1 MNEPDQGEALLAD
14 LTDEA
19 SLEALFRAS
28 AERPQLI
35 FKHSLTC
42 SLSATAYDHLLRYLE
57 NADASTDHWLVR
69 VQRNRGVSLL
79 VEQRLGVR
87 HESPQAILVQSG
99 RAVWDASHFAITP
112 AALGSAGRVA
122 VK

>member
-1 MNEPDQGEALLAD
+1 MNEPDSGETLLAD

-19 SLEALFRAS
+19 GFEALLGTS
-28 AERPQLI
+28 AGRPQLI

-42 SLSATAYDHLLRYLE
+42 PLSATAYRQLLSYLE
-57 NADASTDHWLVR
+57 VADGSTDHWLVR
-69 VQRNRGVSLL
+69 VQRNGGVSRL

-87 HESPQAILVQSG
+87 HESPQAILVRDG
-99 RAVWDASHFAITP
+99 RAVWDASHFAIT
-112 AALGSAGRVA
+112 AEALGSVGCVA

>member
-1 MNEPDQGEALLAD
+1 MLAD

-19 SLEALFRAS
+19 GFETLLASS

-42 SLSATAYDHLLRYLE
+42 PLSATAYHQLLSYLE
-57 NADASTDHWLVR
+57 AANGSTDHWLVR
-69 VQRNRGVSLL
+69 VQRNGAVSRLI
-79 VEQRLGVR
+79 EQRLGVR
-87 HESPQAILVQSG
+87 HESPQAILVRGG
-99 RAVWDASHFAITP
+99 RAVWDASHFAIT
-112 AALGSAGRVA
+112 AEALGSEGRVA

>member
-1 MNEPDQGEALLAD
+1 MNEPDRGETLLAD

-19 SLEALFRAS
+19 GFEALLGTS
-28 AERPQLI
+28 ARRPQLI

-42 SLSATAYDHLLRYLE
+42 PLSATAYGQLLSYLE
-57 NADASTDHWLVR
+57 VADASTDHWLVR
-69 VQRNRGVSLL
+69 VQRDGGVSRL

-87 HESPQAILVQSG
+87 HESPQAILVRDG
-99 RAVWDASHFAITP
+99 RAVWDASHFAIT
-112 AALGSAGRVA
+112 AEALGLVGGVA

>member
-1 MNEPDQGEALLAD
+1 MLAD
-14 LTDEA
+14 LTDETG
-19 SLEALFRAS
+19 LEALLSAS

-42 SLSATAYDHLLRYLE
+42 PLSTTAYDQFVSFLE
-57 NADASTDHWLVR
+57 DADDSTDHWLVR
-69 VQRNRGVSLL
+69 IQHSREVSRL

-87 HESPQAILVQSG
+87 HESPQAILVRNS
-99 RAVWDASHFAITP
+99 RAVWDASHLDIT
-112 AALGSAGRVA
+112 ATALGSAHGVA